1 MGDVFANP
9 LDVGVMSG
17 HHRECRGGE
26 VGEPRE
32 VATQHEDR
40 CIGSLLGLA
49 CGDVLGAGVE
59 GYSREALAAEFGTVR
74 DFLDTPR
81 GRGCYTDDTQ
91 MALALA
97 RSLVE
102 ARRAHAAHAANA
114 YAQHF
119 DPRRGYGAGAKI
131 VLRALAAGADYRQT
145 GRSQFPE
152 GSFGN
157 GGAMRIAPVGLAYRH
172 ASEEVLRQAV
182 TEALLC
188 THVHPEA
195 VDGATLLAR
204 AVATAACTDDSQRF
218 DGPGVVE
225 TLAGLSQ
232 HDAMQEKVATVR
244 RGLKENWPDEEAA
257 RHLGTGIR
265 TAEAVPAALWCV
277 GRYAGDPEECIVR
290 AVALGGDTDTIGAMA
305 GAVVGA
311 LHGTGWVP
319 ARWFGAMENGPDGRD
334 AIIEA
339 ARRLAELDLR

>member
-1 MGDVFANP
+1 MGESASIYVEHA
-9 LDVGVMSG
+9 
-17 HHRECRGGE
+17 
-26 VGEPRE
+26 
-32 VATQHEDR
+32 DR
-40 CIGSLLGLA
+40 CVGSLLGLA
-49 CGDVLGAGVE
+49 CGDILGAGVE
-59 GYSREALAAEFGTVR
+59 GYSATAIREQFGVVREF
-74 DFLDTPR
+74 LESPR

-102 ARRAHAAHAANA
+102 ARRAHAAHAASA
-114 YAQHF
+114 YAQAF

-172 ASEEVLRQAV
+172 AADEVLRDAV
-182 TEALLC
+182 SEALLC

-195 VDGATLLAR
+195 VDGAVVLAK
-204 AVATAACTDDSQRF
+204 AVARSAGCEAADAFDPNEALDTLSATAREE
-218 DGPGVVE
+218 VLRE
-225 TLAGLSQ
+225 KLAL
-232 HDAMQEKVATVR
+232 VR
-244 RGLKENWPDEEAA
+244 RGIDENWPDEEAA
-257 RHLGTGIR
+257 RRLGTGVR
-265 TAEAVPAALWCV
+265 TAEAVPAALWVIC
-277 GRYAGDPEECIVR
+277 RYGSEPEECIVR
-290 AVALGGDTDTIGAMA
+290 AVSLGGDTDTIGAMA

-311 LHGTGWVP
+311 LHGAGWIP
-319 ARWFGAMENGPDGRD
+319 GRWFGAMENGPDGRD